1 MGESRSETA
10 LLRRELRRVWT
21 LLEILLELVAG
32 SMGTAAKSLLAMAEE
47 VSALREENGR
57 LAREKRELEQRVR
70 MHESW
75 NHAPSEATGYA
86 KDRRRFRREEE
97 RHRAAQ
103 GREDPDGAAPGRSP
117 GHQPGAPGVSHH
129 DSPGR
134 NRKKFAARMCP
145 QCGRTDLKMLRTIQ
159 KLVRNLVEGI
169 PGLVT
174 FLYSIRPGRCP
185 DCGIR
190 VLPHTDAIPGTSF
203 CERLRGTLYE
213 LKNEKNSVKGA
224 GRLLGKLSGAV
235 LSAGAIS
242 NCASAMAAHTG
253 RDVMEIHS
261 GTIVLGHG
269 AGRPFLCPVRPPPEA
284 PASRHGEC
292 DSLLARYGTVWTMSR
307 PLPAMV
313 LLLETSTMDPW
324 SQADETGQRIAGKP
338 VQVLVHET
346 MRTTMISVAENKR
359 RETLYRHASGLAFRP
374 SLHDGYKGNMRLR
387 WWQPPG
393 RRLDTRD
400 RTLRRLGLETEE
412 HQFDWIHPIR
422 NMEEVAMGAGLATP
436 EHAALETFRGVYEAA
451 KGAGAE
457 VAERAGG
464 ELRSACEIDRV
475 FRMPGAL
482 EYADA
487 RMAEL
492 QETLQRIVSGCGNG
506 RMTTIVS
513 NAAPHLFTF
522 IRYPGIPP
530 HTNGVERTIRSRVA
544 VIRKANGP
552 FPNRKAAR
560 NYSVLQTFAA
570 TCEKNGISAY
580 DATLAMARDPDW
592 SIFTAGIPPPI
603 LGGTAAA

>member
-10 LLRRELRRVWT
+10 LLRRELRRVWA
-21 LLEILLELVAG
+21 LLEILLDLVAG

-47 VSALREENGR
+47 ASALREENER
-57 LAREKRELEQRVR
+57 LTKEKRGLEERVR

-97 RHRAAQ
+97 RHRAVQ
-103 GREDPDGAAPGRSP
+103 RGEDPDGAAPGRSP

-134 NRKKFAARMCP
+134 NRKKFAARICP

-169 PGLVT
+169 PGPVT
-174 FLYSIRPGRCP
+174 FLHSIRPGRCP

-213 LKNEKNSVKGA
+213 LKNERNTVRGA

-242 NCASAMAAHTG
+242 NCSSAMAAHID
-253 RDVMEIHS
+253 RSVMEIRS
-261 GTIVLGHG
+261 KAVILGHG
-269 AGRPFLCPVRPPPEA
+269 AHRPFLCPVRPPPEA
-284 PASRHGEC
+284 PPSRYDY

-313 LLLETSTMDPW
+313 QILETATMDPW
-324 SQADETGQRIAGKP
+324 SGTDETGQKVGKTS

-346 MRTTMISVAENKR
+346 RRTAMISVAENR
-359 RETLYRHASGLAFRP
+359 RRKTLYFHASGLAFRP
-374 SLHDGYKGNMRLR
+374 SLHDGNTGNMKLR

-393 RRLDTRD
+393 RRLDARD
-400 RTLRRLGLETEE
+400 RALVKLGLDTEV

-422 NMEEVAMGAGLATP
+422 NVEAVAMGPGLGTP
-436 EHAALETFRGVYEAA
+436 EHAALEMLRGVYKAA
-451 KGAGAE
+451 KAAGAG

-464 ELRSACEIDRV
+464 EIRSACEIDRV
-475 FRMPGAL
+475 SRMPGVL

-487 RMAEL
+487 RVAEL
-492 QETLQRIVSGCGNG
+492 RGALQRIASGCGNAKIA
-506 RMTTIVS
+506 TIIS
-513 NAAPHLFTF
+513 NAAPYLLTF
-522 IRYPGIPP
+522 IKYSGMPP
-530 HTNGVERTIRSRVA
+530 HTNGIEQTIRRRVA

-552 FPNRKAAR
+552 FPNWKAAQ
-560 NYSVLQTFAA
+560 NYSVLQTFSA

-580 DATLAMARDPDW
+580 GATLAMAGDPDW
-592 SIFTAGIPPPI
+592 GVFTAGIPPPI
-603 LGGTAAA
+603 LKGTIAA